1 MRAGQKPAGA
11 PDEAA
16 TDMLARLRAG
26 DESAF
31 RQLVRDLNGAMLSL
45 ARTFVKTRPTAEE
58 VVQDTWVA
66 VISGLSS
73 FEGRSSLKTWI
84 FGILANKAR
93 TRGVRDGRTLS
104 FSDLGRDAE
113 PAVDADRFKPNS
125 EWADPPAP
133 WCEIT
138 PERIVAGRQILEHV
152 RAMLDT
158 LPEAQRSVILL
169 RDVEG
174 LDAEEACTI
183 LNVSEANQRV
193 LLHRGRAR
201 LRQGLE
207 TLLAEPQPG
216 QPHRGHARGR
226 PEKV

>member
-1 MRAGQKPAGA
+1 M
-11 PDEAA
+11 
-16 TDMLARLRAG
+16 
-26 DESAF
+26 
-31 RQLVRDLNGAMLSL
+31 
-45 ARTFVKTRPTAEE
+45 KTRPTAEE

-66 VISGLSS
+66 VISGLAS

-93 TRGVRDGRTLS
+93 TRGVRTVAPSAFQTSGAMPSPPWMRTASSRTANGRT
-104 FSDLGRDAE
+104 
-113 PAVDADRFKPNS
+113 
-125 EWADPPAP
+125 PPAP

-138 PERIVAGRQILEHV
+138 PERIVAGAQILEHV

-207 TLLAEPQPG
+207 TLLAEPQPASRTG
-216 QPHRGHARGR
+216 GTRAAGRKKCNTGMERQTKEGRRLMEVAGR
-226 PEKV
+226 PYRGAVSC